1 MVLAGNANDARQ
13 KRFRRTEWT
22 VACSPDAK
30 GREEMVRVVVDG
42 GVTKPQ
48 LLAAST
54 PHPRR
59 RQWVDRFRKHGIG
72 GLRDR
77 SSRPHSSS
85 NLTRYRRAL
94 RRQRYTGKQ
103 IARELGV
110 STATIS
116 GIQQRLGL
124 YKLKNFWNRARW
136 CAATNRP
143 CRH

>member
-1 MVLAGNANDARQ
+1 
-13 KRFRRTEWT
+13 
-22 VACSPDAK
+22 
-30 GREEMVRVVVDG
+30 MVRVVVDG
-42 GVTKPQ
+42 GVTK
-48 LLAAST
+48 AAAA
-54 PHPRR
+54 RR
-59 RQWVDRFRKHGIG
+59 FNTTSKTSPMVDRFRKHGIE

-85 NLTRYRRAL
+85 NLTRRRAL

-136 CAATNRP
+136 CARRQREPLAR
-143 CRH
+143 

>member
-1 MVLAGNANDARQ
+1 
-13 KRFRRTEWT
+13 
-22 VACSPDAK
+22 
-30 GREEMVRVVVDG
+30 MVRVVVDG
-42 GVTKPQ
+42 GVTK
-48 LLAAST
+48 AAAA
-54 PHPRR
+54 RR
-59 RQWVDRFRKHGIG
+59 FNTTSKTSPMVDRFRKHGIE

-136 CAATNRP
+136 CAATNVSPWRGNP
-143 CRH
+143 S